1 MKFLV
6 ELNSSDTPAEFILHE
21 LKVEFAHNPKKDE
34 DPDIHK
40 IAINDSSIL
49 VMTDPDNNRV
59 WITIESASDEKFHAV
74 TRRIESLLDRSRG
87 RGFIVWSQ
95 MAI

>member
-1 MKFLV
+1 MKYLV
-6 ELNSSDTPAEFILHE
+6 ELNSSNTPAEFILGE
-21 LKVEFAHNPKKDE
+21 LESEFSHVPEKDQ

-40 IAINDSSIL
+40 LMVESGKIL
-49 VMTDPDNNRV
+49 VMADPDNNRV
-59 WITIESASDEKFHAV
+59 WITIESISDEKAHAV
-74 TRRIESLLDRSRG
+74 AHRIEALLDRSKE